1 MGKPGVMFYFEVR
14 PCLNRLSR
22 EEKGDLFEAI
32 LDYGQY
38 GLLPELDGMAG
49 VAWDFLQPKL
59 DRDHDRYDR
68 TTQQKAYA
76 AYVRE
81 AGKRGEEKL
90 SFAQWQQVYPLQTS
104 KVIEMYQPMSSDI
117 QTTNYKPQT
126 TNSKPQTPNL
136 KLQTTN
142 NKLQPGLLEPAA
154 TPALFSPPAR
164 EDILS
169 YCQEKGYQMD
179 VDSFLDYYTAN
190 GWKIG
195 KSPMKNWQAAVRRWC
210 RKENENG
217 KTDDK
222 TPWNIGT
229 TL

>member
-59 DRDHDRYDR
+59 DRDHDRYGVVTKKR
-68 TTQQKAYA
+68 AYA
-76 AYVRE
+76 AYSRHAAVQ
-81 AGKRGEEKL
+81 GKEILPFE
-90 SFAQWQQVYPLQTS
+90 QWDKNLQTES
-104 KVIEMYQPMSSDI
+104 ANACTCTSEDANAC

-142 NKLQPGLLEPAA
+142 NKLQPGDLEPAA